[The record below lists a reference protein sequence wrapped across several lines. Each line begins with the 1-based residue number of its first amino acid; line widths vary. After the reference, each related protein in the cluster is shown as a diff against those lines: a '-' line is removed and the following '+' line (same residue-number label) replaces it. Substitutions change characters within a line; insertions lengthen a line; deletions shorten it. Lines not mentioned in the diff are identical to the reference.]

1 MEEHS
6 KATQQL
12 AATLTDEI
20 ARAKAGE
27 EQSAETAEELR
38 RRVADDQAAME
49 AEKTLVR
56 QQVCTHDV
64 PLPYTDEVMPR
75 VLQWSQVSAKYCGGV
90 EPESLDRMRC
100 VPSERWDI
108 VQVFSGQP
116 SSVWC
121 DHVLRN
127 ID

>member
-38 RRVADDQAAME
+38 RRVAEDQAAME

-56 QQVCTHDV
+56 QQVRILSDA
-64 PLPYTDEVMPR
+64 VMPCVR
-75 VLQWSQVSAKYCGGV
+75 HRSQQSASAVGGM
-90 EPESLDRMRC
+90 ELESLDCMLAARRSAGMT
-100 VPSERWDI
+100 S
-108 VQVFSGQP
+108 SG
-116 SSVWC
+116 C
-121 DHVLRN
+121 
-127 ID
+127 